1 MSHNEPSREVK
12 KELTVDTEY
21 LDMMGRDM
29 MCAYQPG
36 IHGPGPPKIEIGEIF
51 SVLGSLKS
59 ASRYDVS
66 DWWWLSCRII

>member
-1 MSHNEPSREVK
+1 MTHLEPCREIE

-36 IHGPGPPKIEIGEIF
+36 IHGRSNRGFFF
-51 SVLGSLKS
+51 SPWIPVISFT
-59 ASRYDVS
+59 
-66 DWWWLSCRII
+66 I

>member
-1 MSHNEPSREVK
+1 MNHLEPCREIE

-36 IHGPGPPKIEIGEIF
+36 IHGPKNEKSNRGIF
-51 SVLGSLKS
+51 SVLGSLLS

-66 DWWWLSCRII
+66 DWWWISC

>member
-1 MSHNEPSREVK
+1 MSHIEPSLREIG

-36 IHGPGPPKIEIGEIF
+36 IHGPGPVKIEMI
-51 SVLGSLKS
+51 SVLGSLLS
-59 ASRYDVS
+59 ASRFDVS
-66 DWWWLSCRII
+66 DRWWLSCRII

>member
-1 MSHNEPSREVK
+1 MSHIESSVREIG

-36 IHGPGPPKIEIGEIF
+36 IHEPGPAKNEI
-51 SVLGSLKS
+51 SN
-59 ASRYDVS
+59 RRNDVS
-66 DWWWLSCRII
+66 PWIPIISFTV